1 MPSPSSSLASG
12 PTPASARPVRNPVAL
27 PSRKWSCSEVEQG
40 QNKLLA
46 VKLERMDTATDVQAR
61 LEAG

>member
-12 PTPASARPVRNPVAL
+12 PSARPVKNPVPL
-27 PSRKWSCSEVEQG
+27 PSRKWSCSEVEEG
-40 QNKLLA
+40 QELLKA
-46 VKLERMDTATDVQAR
+46 VKLERMDTSDDVKAR